1 MENPIPLLA
10 LTSTGKI
17 LIYAAIILVLLI
29 LSSFFSMTEI
39 VYSSVSEAKLMTSID
54 DNKKG
59 ARKALWITENFERV
73 LSVILIGNN
82 LVNIGISTLGLRIF
96 LEIFSN
102 YKEASWVDIVNTV
115 AITVIVLIFGEVI
128 PKTRGKNNSE
138 KLALRYSGL
147 LYFVVMLFTPI
158 SYPLYKLNSLA
169 MKKKDEDPQSEVTSD
184 DLENIIDTMED
195 AGEIDNDEATMLQNV
210 LDLSNIEVKDIMTP
224 RVDVI
229 AIDTETDKEEIK
241 KIFFDYQ
248 YSRIPVYEDTIDH
261 IVGVLY
267 EKDFFKAYIN
277 NKTFSLKRIMSKPLF
292 VVGSMRADNLLSLLK
307 KENVH
312 MGIVLDEYAGFDG
325 IVTMED
331 TLEEVVGEIFD
342 EHDDVP
348 FRINEIEPNHYE
360 VNGDLE
366 IQNLFEELDIEDEQE
381 DNDST
386 TVGGWVQDS
395 LERIAEV
402 DDKVTFKVV
411 KKVNYD
417 ELSEDEG
424 VEYVNLI
431 FTVKKIVNNRITVL
445 DLLIEKAQKEDE

>member
-10 LTSTGKI
+10 LTSTSKI
-17 LIYAAIILVLLI
+17 LIYAAIILVLLV

-96 LEIFSN
+96 LEIFAN
-102 YKEASWVDIVNTV
+102 YKEESWVDIVNTV
-115 AITVIVLIFGEVI
+115 VITVIVLIFVEVI
-128 PKTRGKNNSE
+128 PKTRGNNNSE

-147 LYFVVMLFTPI
+147 LYLVVMIFTPI

-169 MKKKDEDPQSEVTSD
+169 MKKKDDEPQSEVTSD

-229 AIDTETDKEEIK
+229 AIDVETDKEEIK
-241 KIFFDYQ
+241 KLFFDYQ

-395 LERIAEV
+395 LERIAEEG
-402 DDKVTFKVV
+402 DQVTFKVV

-417 ELSEDEG
+417 EISEDEG
-424 VEYVNLI
+424 VEYVNLN

-445 DLLIEKAQKEDE
+445 DLLIEEAQKEDE